1 MGIFSGVDMEQRF
14 VPLLLVVVLAFLV
27 PVLIS
32 RFRRIPVV
40 VGEIMAGIIVGPSVL
55 GWVNG
60 HEPTLELLA
69 EIGFAFLMFLSG
81 LEIDFSILF
90 AASKRGRENGPSPLL
105 LAGLSFV
112 LTLILALAIGFGLTS
127 AGYVRDPWMMTL
139 ILSTTSL
146 GIVVPVL
153 KENRMSSGRFG
164 QTILLAALLADF
176 LTMFLITVYVAAR
189 STGLSLD
196 ILLIVLLFVP
206 VVLFYQLGV
215 RWLRIPAVRRIL
227 EELSDATAQIK
238 VRGAFAIMVGFV
250 VLAQVIGA
258 ELILGAFLG
267 GVLASLLSG
276 SGEENLRYKLDA
288 IGFGFFVPLFFIF
301 VGIQF
306 DMNAFV
312 KESSAWLLLPV
323 LLVGSFGIKL
333 LSSLI
338 FRLSFSWRDT
348 FSSGLLLSAR
358 LSLIIA
364 ASSIGLRLGAIS
376 ESTNAAVILIAAL
389 TATIAP
395 LSFNSLQAGRK
406 EEQQRRLTLIYGSND
421 LAFQVA
427 RELQAHGGE
436 ICFVE
441 SEKDS
446 AAKINEQ
453 GFEIEYNFGNLTGCI
468 DSMPPSQIDAFLA
481 LGVNDASNL
490 EACRAARA
498 RGIEHVITFVIEPLY
513 LSEFKKL
520 GVQTLTPSIHRSS
533 LLALMARNPAL
544 FELMTSTT
552 DDRDLREL
560 ILMNPDLHGKR
571 LSEVRFPGDLLVLAI
586 RRNDEVIVPHG
597 TTRLAMG
604 DHLTIL
610 GDLDVIQTAEEWASG
625 W

>member
-1 MGIFSGVDMEQRF
+1 MRF
-14 VPLLLVVVLAFLV
+14 LPLLLVVLLAAIVPFVLA
-27 PVLIS
+27 
-32 RFRRIPVV
+32 RFRHIPVV
-40 VGEIMAGIIVGPSVL
+40 VGEILAGVIIGPSVL

-60 HEPTLELLA
+60 HEPTLDLLA

-90 AASKRGRENGPSPLL
+90 AASNQKKDNGINPLM
-105 LAGLSFV
+105 LAGLSFA
-112 LTLILALAIGFGLTS
+112 LTLVLSLTIGFGLTL
-127 AGYVRDPWMMTL
+127 AGFVHDPWMMTL

-153 KENRMSSGRFG
+153 KERRISSSRFG

-176 LTMFLITVYVAAR
+176 LTMFLITVYVAAH
-189 STGLSLD
+189 STGLSLE

-206 VVLFYQLGV
+206 VVLFYQLGA
-215 RWLRIPAVRRIL
+215 RWLRIPAVRRIF

-250 VLAQVIGA
+250 VMAQMIGA

-276 SGEENLRYKLDA
+276 SGEEKLRHKLDA

-306 DMNAFV
+306 DLDAFI
-312 KESSAWLLLPV
+312 EEPGAWLLLPV
-323 LLVGSFGIKL
+323 LLVGAFGIKL
-333 LSSLI
+333 LSALI
-338 FRLSFSWRDT
+338 FRLSFSWRESL
-348 FSSGLLLSAR
+348 SSGMLLSAR

-364 ASSIGLRLGAIS
+364 ASAIGLRLGSINQ
-376 ESTNAAVILIAAL
+376 STNAAIILVAAL

-395 LSFNSLQAGRK
+395 LSFNTLQPGIGK
-406 EEQQRRLTLIYGSND
+406 NQRRRITLIYGSND

-427 RELQAHGGE
+427 RHLQGHGE
-436 ICFVE
+436 EVCFVE
-441 SEKDS
+441 TEEY
-446 AAKINEQ
+446 AAGQINEQ
-453 GFEIEYNFGNLTGCI
+453 GFELQYGADNFTGCI
-468 DSMPPSQIDAFLA
+468 DSLSPSQIEAFMA
-481 LGVNDASNL
+481 LDLEDASNL

-498 RGIEHVITFVIEPLY
+498 RGIDHVITFVVEPL
-513 LSEFKKL
+513 LLPDFKRL

-533 LLALMARNPAL
+533 VLALMARNPAM

-552 DDRDLREL
+552 DDRDLREMVL
-560 ILMNPDLHGKR
+560 ENPELHGKHVN
-571 LSEVRFPGDLLVLAI
+571 EINFPSDLRILAI
-586 RRNDEVIVPHG
+586 RRDEEVIVPHG
-597 TTRLAMG
+597 ATRLAVG
-604 DHLTIL
+604 DHITVL
-610 GDLDVIQTAEEWASG
+610 GDLDMLEKAEEWAGG

>member
-1 MGIFSGVDMEQRF
+1 MGQSFL
-14 VPLLLVVVLAFLV
+14 PLLLVVVLAFLV
-27 PVLIS
+27 PVLIA
-32 RFRRIPVV
+32 RFRRVPVV
-40 VGEIMAGIIVGPSVL
+40 VGEILAGIVIGPSVL
-55 GWVNG
+55 GLVDG
-60 HEPTLELLA
+60 HEPMLDLLS

-90 AASKRGRENGPSPLL
+90 VASKDKRENGPSPLF

-112 LTLILALAIGFGLTS
+112 LTVILSLVIGFGLTS

-153 KENRMSSGRFG
+153 KENRMTSGRFG

-176 LTMFLITVYVAAR
+176 LTMFLITVYVAIR
-189 STGLSLD
+189 STGMSLE
-196 ILLIVLLFVP
+196 ILLIVVLFVP

-215 RWLRIPAVRRIL
+215 RWLRIPAVRRIFD
-227 EELSDATAQIK
+227 ELSDATAQIK

-250 VLAQVIGA
+250 VMAQMIGA

-288 IGFGFFVPLFFIF
+288 IGFGFFIPLFFVF

-306 DMNAFV
+306 DLNAFV
-312 KESSAWLLLPV
+312 KAPGAWLLLPV
-323 LLVGSFGIKL
+323 LLAGAFVIKL
-333 LSSLI
+333 LSSLV
-338 FRLSFSWRDT
+338 FRLSFSWREA

-364 ASSIGLRLGAIS
+364 ASAIGLRLGAIS
-376 ESTNAAVILIAAL
+376 ESTNAAIILVAAL
-389 TATIAP
+389 TATLAP
-395 LSFNSLQAGRK
+395 LSFNSLQAKGD
-406 EEQQRRLTLIYGSND
+406 EQHKRVKLIFGGND
-421 LAFQVA
+421 FAFQVA
-427 RELQAHGGE
+427 RDLRAHGDE

-441 SEKDS
+441 TEAEA

-453 GFEIEYNFGNLTGCI
+453 GFGLEYSIGSLTGCL
-468 DSMPPSQIDAFLA
+468 DSLPPAQVEAFLA
-481 LGVNDASNL
+481 LGQDDTENL
-490 EACRAARA
+490 DACRAARG
-498 RGIEHVITFVIEPLY
+498 RGIEHVLTFVNDPLMIQ
-513 LSEFKKL
+513 EFRKL
-520 GVQTLTPSIHRSS
+520 GVQTLTPSLYRSS

-544 FELMTSTT
+544 FELMTSTA

-571 LSEVRFPGDLLVLAI
+571 VSEAHFPGDLLVRVLCVGLH
-586 RRNDEVIVPHG
+586 RPVPHG
-597 TTRLAMG
+597 TTRLALG

-610 GDLDVIQTAEEWASG
+610 GTLEVIQAAEEWASG

>member
-1 MGIFSGVDMEQRF
+1 MDQSFI
-14 VPLLLVVVLAFLV
+14 PLLLVVFLAFLV
-27 PVLIS
+27 PVLLA
-32 RFRRIPVV
+32 RFRRVPVV
-40 VGEIMAGIIVGPSVL
+40 VGEILAGILVGPSVFGL
-55 GWVNG
+55 VHGE
-60 HEPTLELLA
+60 EPALELLA

-112 LTLILALAIGFGLTS
+112 LTLVLSLAIGFGLTA

-153 KENRMSSGRFG
+153 KENRMTSSRFG

-176 LTMFLITVYVAAR
+176 LTMFLITVYVTAR
-189 STGLSLD
+189 STGLSLE

-215 RWLRIPAVRRIL
+215 RWLRIPAVRRIFD
-227 EELSDATAQIK
+227 ELSDATAQIK

-276 SGEENLRYKLDA
+276 KGEENLRYKLDA
-288 IGFGFFVPLFFIF
+288 IGFGFFVPLFFVF
-301 VGIQF
+301 VGVQF
-306 DMNAFV
+306 DLKAFLQAP
-312 KESSAWLLLPV
+312 SAWLLLPI
-323 LLVGSFGIKL
+323 LLVGSFGIKV
-333 LSSLI
+333 LSSLV
-338 FRLSFSWRDT
+338 FRLSFSWRET
-348 FSSGLLLSAR
+348 ISSGLLLSAR

-364 ASSIGLRLGAIS
+364 ASAIGLRLGAIS

-395 LSFNSLQAGRK
+395 LSFNSLQK
-406 EEQQRRLTLIYGSND
+406 EDEEQPKRIMLIYGSND
-421 LAFQVA
+421 LAFKAA
-427 RELQAHGGE
+427 RDLEAHGE
-436 ICFVE
+436 QVCFVE
-441 SEKDS
+441 TDS
-446 AAKINEQ
+446 RAASKITQQ
-453 GFEIEYNFGNLTGCI
+453 GFELEYGSGNMTGCI
-468 DSMPPSQIDAFLA
+468 DSMAPAQVEAFLA
-481 LGVNDASNL
+481 LGEEDTENLVAS
-490 EACRAARA
+490 RAARA
-498 RGIEHVITFVIEPLY
+498 RGIEHVLTFVYDPLK
-513 LSEFKKL
+513 LPEFRSL
-520 GVQTLTPSIHRSS
+520 GVQTLTTSLYRSS

-544 FELMTSTT
+544 FELMTSTS

-571 LSEVRFPGDLLVLAI
+571 VKELQFPGDLLVLAI

-597 TTRLAMG
+597 TTRLSLG

-610 GDLDVIQTAEEWASG
+610 GNLDTIQAAEEWAGG

>member
-1 MGIFSGVDMEQRF
+1 MEPSF

-27 PVLIS
+27 PVMIS

-40 VGEIMAGIIVGPSVL
+40 VGEILAGIIIGPSVL
-55 GWVNG
+55 GLVHG
-60 HEPTLELLA
+60 DEPTLELLA

-90 AASKRGRENGPSPLL
+90 AASKPKQANGPSSLF

-112 LTLILALAIGFGLTS
+112 LTLILSLAMGFGLTA

-164 QTILLAALLADF
+164 QAILLAALLADF
-176 LTMFLITVYVAAR
+176 VTMFLVTVYVAAR
-189 STGLSLD
+189 STGMSLE
-196 ILLIVLLFVP
+196 ILLVVLLFVP

-215 RWLRIPAVRRIL
+215 RWLRIPAVRRIF

-250 VLAQVIGA
+250 VMAEIIGA

-276 SGEENLRYKLDA
+276 TGEEKLRHKLDA
-288 IGFGFFVPLFFIF
+288 IGFGFFVPLFFVV
-301 VGIQF
+301 VGVQF
-306 DMNAFV
+306 DLNAFI
-312 KESSAWLLLPV
+312 EEPSAWILLPV
-323 LLVGSFGIKL
+323 LLVGAFAIKL
-333 LSSLI
+333 LSSLV
-338 FRLSFSWRDT
+338 FRFSFSWRET
-348 FSSGLLLSAR
+348 ISSGFLLSAR

-364 ASSIGLRLGAIS
+364 ASSIGLRMGAIS
-376 ESTNAAVILIAAL
+376 ESTNAAIILIAAL

-395 LSFNSLQAGRK
+395 LTFNTLNANG
-406 EEQQRRLTLIYGSND
+406 EEQHKRMTLIYGSND

-427 RELQAHGGE
+427 RDLQAHGGE

-441 SEKDS
+441 TDSE
-446 AAKINEQ
+446 AAEQINEQ
-453 GFEIEYNFGNLTGCI
+453 GFDLEYHNNNLTGCI
-468 DSMPPSQIDAFLA
+468 DSIQPNQIDAFLA
-481 LGVNDASNL
+481 LEVNDKKNL
-490 EACRAARA
+490 DACRAARA
-498 RGIEHVITFVIEPLY
+498 RGIEHVITFVMEPLL

-533 LLALMARNPAL
+533 VLALMARNPAI

-552 DDRDLREL
+552 DDRDLREI
-560 ILMNPDLHGKR
+560 ILMNPDLHSKR
-571 LSEVRFPGDLLVLAI
+571 LNEVRFPGDLLVLAI

-610 GDLDVIQTAEEWASG
+610 GDLDVIQSAEEWATG

>member
-1 MGIFSGVDMEQRF
+1 MEPSF
-14 VPLLLVVVLAFLV
+14 IPLLLVVLLAFFV

-40 VGEIMAGIIVGPSVL
+40 VGEILAGIIVGPSVL
-55 GWVNG
+55 GLVHG
-60 HEPTLELLA
+60 DEPTLELLA

-90 AASKRGRENGPSPLL
+90 AASKRKQSNGPSSLL
-105 LAGLSFV
+105 LAGFSFV
-112 LTLILALAIGFGLTS
+112 LTLILSLGIGFGLTA
-127 AGYVRDPWMMTL
+127 AGFVRDPWMMTL

-153 KENRMSSGRFG
+153 KESRMSSGRFG
-164 QTILLAALLADF
+164 QAILLAALLADF

-189 STGLSLD
+189 STGLSLE
-196 ILLIVLLFVP
+196 ILLIFLLFIP

-227 EELSDATAQIK
+227 DELSDATAQIK

-250 VLAQVIGA
+250 VMAQMIGA

-276 SGEENLRYKLDA
+276 PGEEKLRHKLDA
-288 IGFGFFVPLFFIF
+288 IGFGFFVPLFFVV
-301 VGIQF
+301 VGVQF
-306 DMNAFV
+306 DLNAIIAEPNAWILLPILLIGAFV
-312 KESSAWLLLPV
+312 
-323 LLVGSFGIKL
+323 IKL
-333 LSSLI
+333 LSSLV
-338 FRLSFSWRDT
+338 FRFSFSWRET
-348 FSSGLLLSAR
+348 LSAGLLLSAR

-364 ASSIGLRLGAIS
+364 ASSIGLRMGAIS
-376 ESTNAAVILIAAL
+376 ESTNAAIILIAAL

-395 LSFNSLQAGRK
+395 LTFNSLHADGD
-406 EEQQRRLTLIYGSND
+406 EQPRRLTLIYGSND

-427 RELQAHGGE
+427 RDLQAHGEE

-441 SEKDS
+441 TKKE
-446 AAKINEQ
+446 AAEQITEQ
-453 GFEIEYNFGNLTGCI
+453 GFELEYSIDNLTGCI
-468 DSMPPSQIDAFLA
+468 DSMPPNQIDAFLA
-481 LGVNDASNL
+481 LDVDDKKNL
-490 EACRAARA
+490 DACRAARA
-498 RGIEHVITFVIEPLY
+498 RGLEHVITYVVEPL
-513 LSEFKKL
+513 LLPEFKKL
-520 GVQTLTPSIHRSS
+520 AVQTLTPSIHRGSA
-533 LLALMARNPAL
+533 LALMARNPAI

-552 DDRDLREL
+552 DDRDLREM
-560 ILMNPDLHGKR
+560 ILMNPDLHGRR
-571 LSEVRFPGDLLVLAI
+571 LNEVRFPGDLLVLAI

-610 GDLDVIQTAEEWASG
+610 GDLDVIRAAEEWASG

>member
-1 MGIFSGVDMEQRF
+1 MEQSF
-14 VPLLLVVVLAFLV
+14 IPLLLVVFLAFLV
-27 PVLIS
+27 PVLIA
-32 RFRRIPVV
+32 RFRRVPVV
-40 VGEIMAGIIVGPSVL
+40 VGEILAGILVGPSVFGL
-55 GWVNG
+55 VSG
-60 HEPTLELLA
+60 HEPALELLA

-90 AASKRGRENGPSPLL
+90 AASQSGQKNGPNPLS
-105 LAGLSFV
+105 LAALSFV
-112 LTLILALAIGFGLTS
+112 LTLVLSLGIAFGLTA

-153 KENRMSSGRFG
+153 KENRMSSSRFG
-164 QTILLAALLADF
+164 QTVLLAALLADF
-176 LTMFLITVYVAAR
+176 LTMFLVTVYVAIR
-189 STGLSLD
+189 STGLSLE

-215 RWLRIPAVRRIL
+215 RWLRLPAVRRIFD
-227 EELSDATAQIK
+227 ELSDATAQIK
-238 VRGAFAIMVGFV
+238 VRGAFAIMIGFV
-250 VLAQVIGA
+250 VMAQIIGA

-276 SGEENLRYKLDA
+276 TGEEKLRYKLDA

-306 DMNAFV
+306 DLNAFV
-312 KESSAWLLLPV
+312 KEPSAWILLPI
-323 LLVGSFGIKL
+323 LLVGAFGIKL
-333 LSSLI
+333 LSSLV
-338 FRLSFSWRDT
+338 FRLSFSWRET
-348 FSSGLLLSAR
+348 IASGFLLSAR

-364 ASSIGLRLGAIS
+364 ASAIGLRLEAIS
-376 ESTNAAVILIAAL
+376 ESTNAAIILIAAL

-395 LSFNSLQAGRK
+395 LTFNSLRGESEEPRK
-406 EEQQRRLTLIYGSND
+406 RTMLIYGSND
-421 LAFQVA
+421 LAFKVA
-427 RELQAHGGE
+427 RDLQSHGE
-436 ICFVE
+436 EVCFVE
-441 SEKDS
+441 TESGA

-453 GFEIEYNFGNLTGCI
+453 GFEIEYGPT
-468 DSMPPSQIDAFLA
+468 SMESCLDLLPPTQVEAFLA
-481 LGVNDASNL
+481 LGNEDAKNL
-490 EACRAARA
+490 DATRAARA
-498 RGIEHVITFVIEPLY
+498 RGVDHVLTFVSDPMLIQ
-513 LSEFKKL
+513 EFRKL
-520 GVQTLTPSIHRSS
+520 NVQTLTPSLYRSS
-533 LLALMARNPAL
+533 ILALMARNPAL

-604 DHLTIL
+604 DHLTVL
-610 GDLDVIQTAEEWASG
+610 GELDTIQTAEDWTGG

>member
-1 MGIFSGVDMEQRF
+1 MEQRF
-14 VPLLLVVVLAFLV
+14 LPLLLVVALAFLV
-27 PVLIS
+27 PVLLS

-40 VGEIMAGIIVGPSVL
+40 VGEILAGIIIGPSVL
-55 GWVNG
+55 GLVNG

-90 AASKRGRENGPSPLL
+90 AASKSNRKNGPSSLL
-105 LAGLSFV
+105 LAGLSFI
-112 LTLILALAIGFGLTS
+112 LTLVLALAIGFGLFS

-153 KENRMSSGRFG
+153 KERRMSSGRFG

-176 LTMFLITVYVAAR
+176 LTMFLITVYVAVR
-189 STGLSLD
+189 STGLTLE

-250 VLAQVIGA
+250 VLAEILGA

-267 GVLASLLSG
+267 GVLASLLSDPGEG
-276 SGEENLRYKLDA
+276 SSRDKLDA
-288 IGFGFFVPLFFIF
+288 IGFGFFIPLFFVF

-306 DMNAFV
+306 DLKAFLGEPNAWV
-312 KESSAWLLLPV
+312 LLPI
-323 LLVGSFGIKL
+323 LLVSAFSIKIISSF
-333 LSSLI
+333 I
-338 FRLSFSWRDT
+338 FRLRFSWRET
-348 FSSGLLLSAR
+348 FASGMLLSAR
-358 LSLIIA
+358 LSLIIV
-364 ASSIGLRLGAIS
+364 ASAIGLSLGSVS
-376 ESTNAAVILIAAL
+376 ESTNAAIILVAAL
-389 TATIAP
+389 TAMVAP
-395 LSFNSLQAGRK
+395 LSFNSMQAAA
-406 EEQQRRLTLIYGSND
+406 EEQRKRITLIYGNND

-427 RELQAHGGE
+427 RDLQAHGNE
-436 ICFVE
+436 VCFVE
-441 SEKDS
+441 VEVDS
-446 AAKINEQ
+446 VAEIKQQ
-453 GFEIEYNFGNLTGCI
+453 GFDLEYGAENLTGCI
-468 DSMPPSQIDAFLA
+468 DSFPPTQIDAFLA
-481 LGVNDASNL
+481 VDLKDSNNLG
-490 EACRAARA
+490 ACRAARA
-498 RGIEHVITFVIEPLY
+498 RGIEHVITLVVDPLLLY
-513 LSEFKKL
+513 EFKKL

-533 LLALMARNPAL
+533 VLALMARNPAI

-560 ILMNPDLHGKR
+560 FVMNPELQGKR
-571 LSEVRFPGDLLVLAI
+571 VSEVHFPGDLLVLAI

-597 TTRLAMG
+597 TTKLALG

-610 GDLDVIQTAEEWASG
+610 GDLDVIREAEKWAG
-625 W
+625 G

>member
-1 MGIFSGVDMEQRF
+1 MEQSF
-14 VPLLLVVVLAFLV
+14 IPLLLVVFLAFLV

-40 VGEIMAGIIVGPSVL
+40 VGEILAGIIVGPSAL
-55 GWVNG
+55 GLVNG
-60 HEPTLELLA
+60 HEPALELLA

-90 AASKRGRENGPSPLL
+90 AASKTNQKNGPNPLL
-105 LAGLSFV
+105 LAALSFV
-112 LTLILALAIGFGLTS
+112 LTLVLSLGIGFGLTS
-127 AGYVRDPWMMTL
+127 AGFVRDPWMMTL

-153 KENRMSSGRFG
+153 KENRMSSSRFG

-176 LTMFLITVYVAAR
+176 LTMFLITVYVAVR
-189 STGLSLD
+189 STGLSLE
-196 ILLIVLLFVP
+196 ILLIALLFVP

-215 RWLRIPAVRRIL
+215 RWLRIPAVRRIF

-250 VLAQVIGA
+250 VMAQIIGA

-276 SGEENLRYKLDA
+276 TGEEKLRHKLDA
-288 IGFGFFVPLFFIF
+288 IGFGFFVPLFFVF

-306 DMNAFV
+306 DLNAFIR
-312 KESSAWLLLPV
+312 EPSAWLLLPI
-323 LLVGSFGIKL
+323 LLVGAFGIKL
-333 LSSLI
+333 LSSLV
-338 FRLSFSWRDT
+338 FRLSFSWRET
-348 FSSGLLLSAR
+348 IASGFLLSAR

-364 ASSIGLRLGAIS
+364 ASAIGLRLEAIS
-376 ESTNAAVILIAAL
+376 ESTNAAIILIAAL

-395 LSFNSLQAGRK
+395 LAFNSLRGESEDQPKR
-406 EEQQRRLTLIYGSND
+406 TMLIYGSND
-421 LAFQVA
+421 LAFKVA
-427 RELQAHGGE
+427 RDLQGHGE
-436 ICFVE
+436 KVCFVE
-441 SEKDS
+441 TEAGA
-446 AAKINEQ
+446 AAKINDQ
-453 GFEIEYNFGNLTGCI
+453 GFELEYGAGSMTGCF
-468 DSMPPSQIDAFLA
+468 DSLPPSQIEAFLA
-481 LGVNDASNL
+481 LGPEDSKNLDAS
-490 EACRAARA
+490 RAARA
-498 RGIEHVITFVIEPLY
+498 RGVDHVLTFVSDPL
-513 LSEFKKL
+513 LIREFRKL
-520 GVQTLTPSIHRSS
+520 NVQTLTPSLYRSS
-533 LLALMARNPAL
+533 ILALMARNPAL

-597 TTRLAMG
+597 TTRLALG
-604 DHLTIL
+604 DHLTVL
-610 GDLDVIQTAEEWASG
+610 GDLEMIQTAEDWTSG

>member
-1 MGIFSGVDMEQRF
+1 MEQRF

-112 LTLILALAIGFGLTS
+112 LTLILALAISFGLTS

-206 VVLFYQLGV
+206 VVLLYQLGV

-312 KESSAWLLLPV
+312 KEPSAWLLLPV

-376 ESTNAAVILIAAL
+376 ESTNAAIILIAAL

-468 DSMPPSQIDAFLA
+468 DSMPPNQIDAFLA

-552 DDRDLREL
+552 DDRDLREM

>member
-1 MGIFSGVDMEQRF
+1 MEPSF

-32 RFRRIPVV
+32 RFRRVPVV
-40 VGEIMAGIIVGPSVL
+40 VGEILAGIIVGPSVL
-55 GWVNG
+55 GLVHG
-60 HEPTLELLA
+60 EEPTLGLLS

-90 AASKRGRENGPSPLL
+90 AASQRKQANGPSALV

-112 LTLILALAIGFGLTS
+112 LTLILSLGMGFGLST
-127 AGYVRDPWMMTL
+127 AGFVRDPWMMTL

-146 GIVVPVL
+146 GIVVPIL

-164 QTILLAALLADF
+164 QAILLAALLADF
-176 LTMFLITVYVAAR
+176 LTMFLITVYVAVR
-189 STGLSLD
+189 SSGMSLE

-227 EELSDATAQIK
+227 DELSDATAQIK

-250 VLAQVIGA
+250 VMAEMIGA

-276 SGEENLRYKLDA
+276 AGEEKLRHKLDA
-288 IGFGFFVPLFFIF
+288 IGFGFFIPLFFIV
-301 VGIQF
+301 VGVRF
-306 DMNAFV
+306 DLNAFF
-312 KESSAWLLLPV
+312 EEPSAWILIPI
-323 LLVGSFGIKL
+323 LLVGAFAIKL
-333 LSSLI
+333 LATLV
-338 FRLSFSWRDT
+338 FRLSFSWRKT
-348 FSSGLLLSAR
+348 LSSGLLLSAR

-364 ASSIGLRLGAIS
+364 ASSIGLQMGAIS
-376 ESTNAAVILIAAL
+376 ESTNAAIILIAAL

-395 LSFNSLQAGRK
+395 LSFNALNADGK
-406 EEQQRRLTLIYGSND
+406 EQPRRLTLIYGSND

-427 RELQAHGGE
+427 RDLQAHGDE

-441 SEKDS
+441 TDDEAAEKI
-446 AAKINEQ
+446 AEQ
-453 GFEIEYNFGNLTGCI
+453 GFELEYGISNLTGCI
-468 DSMPPSQIDAFLA
+468 DSLPPNQVDAFMA
-481 LGVNDASNL
+481 LEVNDKKNL
-490 EACRAARA
+490 EACQAARA
-498 RGIEHVITFVIEPLY
+498 RGIEHVITFVVEPIFLP
-513 LSEFKKL
+513 EFKKL

-533 LLALMARNPAL
+533 LLALMARNPAI

-552 DDRDLREL
+552 DDRDLREM

-571 LSEVRFPGDLLVLAI
+571 LNEVRFPGDLLVLAI

-610 GDLDVIQTAEEWASG
+610 GDLDVIQTAEDWASG
-625 W
+625 WS

>member
-1 MGIFSGVDMEQRF
+1 MRF
-14 VPLLLVVVLAFLV
+14 LPLLLVVLLAAIVPFVLA
-27 PVLIS
+27 
-32 RFRRIPVV
+32 RFRHIPVV
-40 VGEIMAGIIVGPSVL
+40 VGEILAGVIIGPSVL

-60 HEPTLELLA
+60 HEPTLDLLA

-90 AASKRGRENGPSPLL
+90 AASNQKKDNGINPLM
-105 LAGLSFV
+105 LAGLSFA
-112 LTLILALAIGFGLTS
+112 LTLVLSLTIGFGLTL
-127 AGYVRDPWMMTL
+127 AGFVHDPWMMTL

-153 KENRMSSGRFG
+153 KERRISSSRFG

-176 LTMFLITVYVAAR
+176 LTMFLITVYVAAH
-189 STGLSLD
+189 STGLSLE

-206 VVLFYQLGV
+206 VVLFYQLGA
-215 RWLRIPAVRRIL
+215 RWLRIPAVRRIF

-250 VLAQVIGA
+250 VMAQMIGA

-276 SGEENLRYKLDA
+276 SGEEKLRHKLDA

-306 DMNAFV
+306 DLDAFI
-312 KESSAWLLLPV
+312 EEPGAWLLLPI
-323 LLVGSFGIKL
+323 LLVGAFGIKL
-333 LSSLI
+333 LSALI
-338 FRLSFSWRDT
+338 FRLSFSWRESL
-348 FSSGLLLSAR
+348 SSGMLLSAR

-364 ASSIGLRLGAIS
+364 ASAIGLRLGSINQ
-376 ESTNAAVILIAAL
+376 STNAAIILVAAL

-395 LSFNSLQAGRK
+395 LSFNTLQPGIGK
-406 EEQQRRLTLIYGSND
+406 NQRRRITLIYGSND

-427 RELQAHGGE
+427 RHLQGHGE
-436 ICFVE
+436 EVCFVE
-441 SEKDS
+441 TEEY
-446 AAKINEQ
+446 AAGQINEQ
-453 GFEIEYNFGNLTGCI
+453 GFELQYGADNFTGCI
-468 DSMPPSQIDAFLA
+468 DSLSPSQIEAFMA
-481 LGVNDASNL
+481 LDLEDASNL

-498 RGIEHVITFVIEPLY
+498 RGIDHVITFVVEPL
-513 LSEFKKL
+513 LLPDFKRL

-533 LLALMARNPAL
+533 VLALMARNPAM

-552 DDRDLREL
+552 DDRDLREMVL
-560 ILMNPDLHGKR
+560 ENPELHGKHVN
-571 LSEVRFPGDLLVLAI
+571 EINFPSDLRILAI
-586 RRNDEVIVPHG
+586 RRDGEVIVPHG
-597 TTRLAMG
+597 ATRLAIG
-604 DHLTIL
+604 DHITVL
-610 GDLDVIQTAEEWASG
+610 GDLDMLEKAEEWAGG

>member
-1 MGIFSGVDMEQRF
+1 MEQRF

-206 VVLFYQLGV
+206 VVLLYQLGV

-312 KESSAWLLLPV
+312 KEPSAWLLLPV

-376 ESTNAAVILIAAL
+376 ESTNAAIILIAAL

-453 GFEIEYNFGNLTGCI
+453 GFEIEYNFGSLTGCI
-468 DSMPPSQIDAFLA
+468 DSMPPNQIDAFLA

>member
-1 MGIFSGVDMEQRF
+1 MEQSF
-14 VPLLLVVVLAFLV
+14 IPLLLVVFLAFLV

-40 VGEIMAGIIVGPSVL
+40 VGEILAGIIIGPSVL
-55 GWVNG
+55 GLVNG
-60 HEPTLELLA
+60 HEPALELLA

-90 AASKRGRENGPSPLL
+90 AASKTNQKNGPNPLL

-112 LTLILALAIGFGLTS
+112 LTLVLSLGIGFGLTL
-127 AGYVRDPWMMTL
+127 AGFVRDPWMMTL

-153 KENRMSSGRFG
+153 KENRMSTSRFG

-176 LTMFLITVYVAAR
+176 LTMFLITVYVAVR
-189 STGLSLD
+189 STGLSLE
-196 ILLIVLLFVP
+196 ILLIALLFVP

-250 VLAQVIGA
+250 VMAQIIGA

-276 SGEENLRYKLDA
+276 TGEEKLRHKLDA
-288 IGFGFFVPLFFIF
+288 IGFGFFVPLFFVF

-306 DMNAFV
+306 DLNAFV
-312 KESSAWLLLPV
+312 QEPSAWLLLPI
-323 LLVGSFGIKL
+323 LLVGAFGIKL
-333 LSSLI
+333 LSSLV
-338 FRLSFSWRDT
+338 FRLSFSWRET
-348 FSSGLLLSAR
+348 IASGFLLSAR

-364 ASSIGLRLGAIS
+364 ASAIGLRLEAIS
-376 ESTNAAVILIAAL
+376 ESTNAAIILIAAL

-395 LSFNSLQAGRK
+395 LVFNSLRGES
-406 EEQQRRLTLIYGSND
+406 EEQPKRTMLIYGSND
-421 LAFQVA
+421 LAFKVA
-427 RELQAHGGE
+427 RDLQAHGE
-436 ICFVE
+436 KVCFVE
-441 SEKDS
+441 TEAGA
-446 AAKINEQ
+446 AAKINDQ
-453 GFEIEYNFGNLTGCI
+453 GFELEYGAGSMTGCL
-468 DSMPPSQIDAFLA
+468 DSLPPSQVEAFLA
-481 LGVNDASNL
+481 LGPEDAKNLDAS
-490 EACRAARA
+490 RAARA
-498 RGIEHVITFVIEPLY
+498 RGVDHVLTFVSDPL
-513 LSEFKKL
+513 LIREFRKL
-520 GVQTLTPSIHRSS
+520 NVQTLTPSLYHSS

-597 TTRLAMG
+597 TTRLALG
-604 DHLTIL
+604 DHLTVL
-610 GDLDVIQTAEEWASG
+610 GDLEMIQTAEDWTSG

>member
-1 MGIFSGVDMEQRF
+1 MEQSF
-14 VPLLLVVVLAFLV
+14 IPLLLVVVLAFLV

-40 VGEIMAGIIVGPSVL
+40 VGEILAGIIIGPSVL
-55 GWVNG
+55 GLVDG
-60 HEPTLELLA
+60 HEPTLDLLA

-90 AASKRGRENGPSPLL
+90 AASKREKENGPSPLL
-105 LAGLSFV
+105 LAGLSFA
-112 LTLILALAIGFGLTS
+112 LTLVLALAIGFGLTS

-153 KENRMSSGRFG
+153 KENRMSSSRFG

-189 STGLSLD
+189 STGLSLE
-196 ILLIVLLFVP
+196 ILLIILLFVP

-215 RWLRIPAVRRIL
+215 RWLRIPAVRRIFD
-227 EELSDATAQIK
+227 ELSDATAQIK

-250 VLAQVIGA
+250 VMAEMIGA

-276 SGEENLRYKLDA
+276 AGEEKLRHKLDA
-288 IGFGFFVPLFFIF
+288 IGFGFFIPLFFIF

-306 DMNAFV
+306 DLSAFIR
-312 KESSAWLLLPV
+312 EPSAWLLLPI
-323 LLVGSFGIKL
+323 LLVGAFGIKL
-333 LSSLI
+333 LSSLV
-338 FRLSFSWRDT
+338 FRLSFSWRET
-348 FSSGLLLSAR
+348 LASGLLLSAR

-376 ESTNAAVILIAAL
+376 ESTNAAIILIAAL

-395 LSFNSLQAGRK
+395 LSFNTLQAGAE
-406 EEQQRRLTLIYGSND
+406 EEQHKRVTLIYGSND

-427 RELQAHGGE
+427 RDLQGHGE
-436 ICFVE
+436 EVCFVE
-441 SEKDS
+441 TETD
-446 AAKINEQ
+446 AATQINEQ
-453 GFEIEYNFGNLTGCI
+453 GFELEFGAGNLAGCI
-468 DSMPPSQIDAFLA
+468 DALHPSQIEAFLA
-481 LGVNDASNL
+481 LGLKDANNL

-498 RGIEHVITFVIEPLY
+498 RGIEHVITFVVEPL
-513 LSEFKKL
+513 LLPEFKKL

-533 LLALMARNPAL
+533 VLALMARNPAL

-560 ILMNPDLHGKR
+560 ILMNPNLHSKR

-597 TTRLAMG
+597 TTRLALG

-610 GDLDVIQTAEEWASG
+610 GDLDVIQAAEEWTSG

>member
-1 MGIFSGVDMEQRF
+1 MEPSF

-40 VGEIMAGIIVGPSVL
+40 VGEILAGIIVGPSLL
-55 GWVNG
+55 GLVHG
-60 HEPTLELLA
+60 DEPTLELLS

-90 AASKRGRENGPSPLL
+90 AANRRKQSNGPSALI
-105 LAGLSFV
+105 LAGLSFA
-112 LTLILALAIGFGLTS
+112 LTLILSLGMGFGLAA

-153 KENRMSSGRFG
+153 KESRMSSGRFG
-164 QTILLAALLADF
+164 QAILLAALLADF
-176 LTMFLITVYVAAR
+176 LTMFLITVYVAVR
-189 STGLSLD
+189 SSGLSLE
-196 ILLIVLLFVP
+196 ILLIFLLFIP

-215 RWLRIPAVRRIL
+215 RWLRVPAVRRIFN
-227 EELSDATAQIK
+227 ELSDATAQIK

-250 VLAQVIGA
+250 VMAQMIGA

-276 SGEENLRYKLDA
+276 TGEEKLRHKLDA
-288 IGFGFFVPLFFIF
+288 IGFGFFVPLFFVV
-301 VGIQF
+301 VGVQF
-306 DMNAFV
+306 DLNAIIS
-312 KESSAWLLLPV
+312 EPSAWILIPI
-323 LLVGSFGIKL
+323 LLVGAFAIKL
-333 LSSLI
+333 LSTLV
-338 FRLSFSWRDT
+338 FRLSFTWRET
-348 FSSGLLLSAR
+348 LSSGLLLSAR

-364 ASSIGLRLGAIS
+364 ASSIGLGMGAIS
-376 ESTNAAVILIAAL
+376 ESTNAAIILIAAL

-395 LSFNSLQAGRK
+395 LSFNALNADGEGQP
-406 EEQQRRLTLIYGSND
+406 RRLTLIYGSND

-427 RELQAHGGE
+427 RDLQAHGDE

-441 SEKDS
+441 TDEE
-446 AAKINEQ
+446 AAEQITEQ
-453 GFEIEYNFGNLTGCI
+453 GFEIEYRISNLTGCI
-468 DSMPPSQIDAFLA
+468 DALPPNQIDAFIALEVSDKKNLA
-481 LGVNDASNL
+481 
-490 EACRAARA
+490 ACQAARA
-498 RGIEHVITFVIEPLY
+498 RGIEHVITFVIEPIL
-513 LSEFKKL
+513 LPDFKKM

-533 LLALMARNPAL
+533 LLALMARNPAI

-597 TTRLAMG
+597 TTRLSMG

-610 GDLDVIQTAEEWASG
+610 GDLDVIQAAEDWAGG

>member
-1 MGIFSGVDMEQRF
+1 MDQRF
-14 VPLLLVVVLAFLV
+14 LPLMLVVMLAFFV
-27 PVLIS
+27 PVLLS

-40 VGEIMAGIIVGPSVL
+40 VGEIMAGIIIGPSVL
-55 GWVNG
+55 GLVNG
-60 HEPTLELLA
+60 HEPTLDLLA

-90 AASKRGRENGPSPLL
+90 AASKSERRNGPSSLL
-105 LAGLSFV
+105 LAIISFV
-112 LTLILALAIGFGLTS
+112 LTLILALGVGFGLSS

-153 KENRMSSGRFG
+153 KERRLSSGRFG

-176 LTMFLITVYVAAR
+176 LTMFLITVYVAVR
-189 STGLSLD
+189 STGRTLE

-215 RWLRIPAVRRIL
+215 RWLRIPAVRRIFD
-227 EELSDATAQIK
+227 ELSDATAQIK

-250 VLAQVIGA
+250 VLAEMLGA

-276 SGEENLRYKLDA
+276 SGEEKLRHKLDA
-288 IGFGFFVPLFFIF
+288 IGFGFFVPLFFVF

-306 DMNAFV
+306 DLNAFL
-312 KESSAWLLLPV
+312 EEPNAWLLLPI
-323 LLVGSFGIKL
+323 LLVSSFALKL
-333 LSSLI
+333 ISSLV
-338 FRLSFSWRDT
+338 FRLSFTWRET
-348 FSSGLLLSAR
+348 LATGMLLSAR

-364 ASSIGLRLGAIS
+364 ASAIGLGLGAIS
-376 ESTNAAVILIAAL
+376 EATNAAIILVAAL

-395 LSFNSLQAGRK
+395 LSFNSLQATAEDQHKRIK
-406 EEQQRRLTLIYGSND
+406 LIYGSTD
-421 LAFQVA
+421 MAFQVA
-427 RELQAHGGE
+427 RDLQAHGE
-436 ICFVE
+436 DVCFVE
-441 SEKDS
+441 AEDGS
-446 AAKINEQ
+446 ATEITEQ
-453 GFEIEYNFGNLTGCI
+453 GFSLEYNLGDLSGCI
-468 DSMPPSQIDAFLA
+468 DVFAPTQIEAFLA
-481 LGVNDASNL
+481 MDLNDANNL
-490 EACRAARA
+490 KACRIARA
-498 RGIEHVITFVIEPLY
+498 RGIEHVITYVVEPLL

-520 GVQTLTPSIHRSS
+520 GVQTVTPTIHRSS

-552 DDRDLREL
+552 DERDLREL
-560 ILMNPDLHGKR
+560 ILMNPDLNGKR
-571 LSEVRFPGDLLVLAI
+571 LSDVRFPGDLLVLAI

-597 TTRLAMG
+597 TTRLALG

-610 GDLDVIQTAEEWASG
+610 GDLDVIQEAEEWASG